1 MAAYNLLVYNSVS
14 ILVGIKVL
22 RPLVLPMQGSEED
35 VTIGS
40 WESMESRSQ
49 LPTGFLK
56 LT

>member
-14 ILVGIKVL
+14 MLVGIKVL

-40 WESMESRSQ
+40 WESMES
-49 LPTGFLK
+49 
-56 LT
+56 